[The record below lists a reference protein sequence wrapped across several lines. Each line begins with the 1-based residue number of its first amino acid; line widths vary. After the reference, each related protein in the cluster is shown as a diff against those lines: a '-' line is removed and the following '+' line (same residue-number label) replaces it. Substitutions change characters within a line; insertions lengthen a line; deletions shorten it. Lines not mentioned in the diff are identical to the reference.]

1 MDNYFIKAIQDILS
15 SSSAILLFMIGVVI
29 SIFGLLLPVFVFR
42 IMKNTSAMNH
52 KLDELIKLQKNRF

>member
-15 SSSAILLFMIGVVI
+15 SSSAILLFMVGIVI
-29 SIFGLLLPVFVFR
+29 SIFGLLLPVFVFK

-52 KLDELIKLQKNRF
+52 KLDELIKLQKNRL